1 MRVIYSKTARLF
13 EAAAQSS
20 AILSGASE
28 AEEKALQDYGR
39 YLGTAFQ
46 LIDDLLDYSADGST
60 LGKNTGD
67 DLNEGK
73 PTLPLLHA
81 MHNSEGEQKA
91 MIRGAIEQGNG
102 RHLLEPVLQ
111 AMEQC
116 GSLEYTRQRAEEE
129 ADKAIAAL
137 QVLPESAHRA
147 ALEGLAHLA
156 VQRDF

>member
-1 MRVIYSKTARLF
+1 MLAGGSD
-13 EAAAQSS
+13 AQ
-20 AILSGASE
+20 IT
-28 AEEKALQDYGR
+28 ALQDYGR

-46 LIDDLLDYSADGST
+46 LIDDLLDYDADGDT

-81 MHNSEGEQKA
+81 MKHGDPQQST
-91 MIRGAIEQGNG
+91 MIREAIEQGNG
-102 RHLLEPVLQ
+102 RHLLEPVLA
-111 AMEQC
+111 AMHQW
-116 GSLEYTRQRAEEE
+116 GSLDYTRQRAEEE

-137 QVLPESAHRA
+137 QVLPESSYRQ

-156 VQRDF
+156 VKRDF